1 MVSAVIRKPHIHL
14 SIKQLVAFYFS
25 RKKKNLQIFLAD
37 ILWKS
42 ANFVWN
48 ISGRSDQNL
57 LEFIGQT
64 IFVWGSH

>member
-57 LEFIGQT
+57 L
-64 IFVWGSH
+64 